1 MVGILGGVFAAL
13 LAAGVLYQRVGLAR
27 QRRQF
32 APPGQLIDVG
42 GHRLH
47 AACRGTGS
55 PLVIFESGIA
65 ASSLS
70 WSLVAPAVA
79 TFTRTCAYDR
89 AGLAWSEAPSSETPS
104 SRAASS
110 GASSSGVPSTQATS
124 SLVWSF
130 DRIVN
135 DLCAL
140 LDHVGPHEKYV
151 LVGHSFGSFVVR
163 AFAMRRPEQ
172 VAGLVLV
179 DPATEWLTAST
190 HRTRLLRGGQQL
202 SRVGAMLAH
211 LGVVRAC
218 LALLTGGAPAAPRQ
232 FVKIFGPTAAHTLE
246 RLVGEVRKLPPELHP
261 AVRAL
266 WCQSKC
272 FHAMAGHMSVLERGD
287 PLISITNVTPRRD
300 IPVVVLSGGNQPPE
314 QLAAHRR
321 MADAS
326 DRGRHVIAARSAHWI
341 QFDEPELIV
350 EAIKDIIN
358 GR

>member
-1 MVGILGGVFAAL
+1 MGGISILGVGGVFVAL
-13 LAAGVLYQRVGLAR
+13 VAAGVVYQRVGLTR

-32 APPGQLIDVG
+32 APPGQMIDVG

-47 AACRGTGS
+47 VTCRGAGS
-55 PLVIFESGIA
+55 PIVLFESGIA

-79 TFTRTCAYDR
+79 TFTRACAYDR
-89 AGLAWSEAPSSETPS
+89 AGLGWSEAPSN
-104 SRAASS
+104 SR
-110 GASSSGVPSTQATS
+110 GASSSEAAS
-124 SLVWSF
+124 SEAAPGPWSF

-140 LDHVGPHEKYV
+140 VDRIAPHPHQKFV

-172 VAGLVLV
+172 VAGIVLV
-179 DPATEWLTAST
+179 DPATEWLTASAQ
-190 HRTRLLRGGQQL
+190 RARLLRGGRQL

-261 AVRAL
+261 TVRAL
-266 WCQSKC
+266 WCQPKC
-272 FHAMAGHMSVLERGD
+272 FHAMGDHMSVLERYGPRFTD
-287 PLISITNVTPRRD
+287 LTPRRD
-300 IPVVVLSGGNQPPE
+300 IPIVVLSGGNQPAE
-314 QLAAHRR
+314 QLAAHRL
-321 MADAS
+321 MAEAS
-326 DRGRHVIAARSAHWI
+326 DRGRHVIASRSAHWI

-350 EAIKDIIN
+350 DAIRGLVDADAIN
-358 GR
+358 